1 MSRGSMVAC
10 RCGPGRYSDR
20 NSGPAVRPAIRRGSR
35 CAVSV
40 PHVIHMVSPPLTVTR
55 ACLLDRSRSS
65 TFRASNAP
73 AREADSYSIRHK
85 VFSRSGTSRRR
96 HSRSIRD
103 RDTAFVV
110 SSTSRRRS
118 TEAGN
123 PGASQYY
130 LPAHQAS
137 QEPTAARLRFQVDSA
152 HPPHNRVRASPSSA
166 SLTPA
171 RSRSCLLYTSDA
183 ADEEDSVDLGGRRI
197 IKKKTKKKHKKIK

>member
-1 MSRGSMVAC
+1 MLYIFIFDVKILSVVMFVVFFFFFKQKTAYEMLRSLVGSEMC
-10 RCGPGRYSDR
+10 
-20 NSGPAVRPAIRRGSR
+20 IRD
-35 CAVSV
+35 
-40 PHVIHMVSPPLTVTR
+40 R

-65 TFRASNAP
+65 TFRASTAP

-123 PGASQYY
+123 PGASQCC

-197 IKKKTKKKHKKIK
+197 IKKKKKIKKNK